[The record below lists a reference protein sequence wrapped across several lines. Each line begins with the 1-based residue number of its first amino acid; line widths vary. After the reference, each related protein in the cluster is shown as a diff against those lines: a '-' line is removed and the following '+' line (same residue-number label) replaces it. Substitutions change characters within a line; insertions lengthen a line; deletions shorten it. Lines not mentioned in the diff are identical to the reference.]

1 LDPKQAIIQRWK
13 SQFDTQNEGGKMD
26 FENVSEEL
34 REKAR
39 KCKTPEE
46 ILALANEE
54 GYELTDEE
62 AQGIVGGSFWS
73 ACRDY
78 F

>member
-1 LDPKQAIIQRWK
+1 
-13 SQFDTQNEGGKMD
+13 MD
-26 FENVSEEL
+26 FENVPEEL

-46 ILALANEE
+46 ILALANEV

-62 AQGIVGGSFWS
+62 VQAIVGGSVWS
-73 ACRDY
+73 YCRVFY

>member
-1 LDPKQAIIQRWK
+1 
-13 SQFDTQNEGGKMD
+13 MD
-26 FENVSEEL
+26 FENVPEEL